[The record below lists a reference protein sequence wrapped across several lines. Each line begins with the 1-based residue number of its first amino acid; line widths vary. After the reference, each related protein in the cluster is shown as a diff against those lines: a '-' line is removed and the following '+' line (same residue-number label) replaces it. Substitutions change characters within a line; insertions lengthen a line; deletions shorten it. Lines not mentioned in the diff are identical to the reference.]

1 MSMYT
6 WCAEN
11 ENDLIVFKKLS
22 YTDTDIYSY
31 ICGVISWVN
40 YNEEL
45 EIIQVIDLYWH
56 LTM

>member
-1 MSMYT
+1 MSMCT